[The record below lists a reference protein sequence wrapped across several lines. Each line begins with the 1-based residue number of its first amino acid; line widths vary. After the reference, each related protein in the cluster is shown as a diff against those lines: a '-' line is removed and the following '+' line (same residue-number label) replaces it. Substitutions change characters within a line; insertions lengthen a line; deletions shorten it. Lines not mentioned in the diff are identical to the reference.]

1 VDDVSLK
8 IFEGECLDLVGES
21 GCGKSTLGRTIL
33 RLAPL
38 YSGEITFMQESI
50 GQLDHFQLKR
60 FRARMQMVFQD
71 PKASLNPKMTVL
83 QILSEALHL
92 NAGVEKK
99 EYLEESDQIVRSF

>member
-50 GQLDHFQLKR
+50 GQLDHFQ
-60 FRARMQMVFQD
+60 Q
-71 PKASLNPKMTVL
+71 N
-83 QILSEALHL
+83 LSFDKSPV
-92 NAGVEKK
+92 AGKNLLIK
-99 EYLEESDQIVRSF
+99 